1 MPMGRKQKTSPLE
14 DIAELTSYAP
24 WWVGVLLAIVSFFL
38 LRWLAM
44 PDPLKPIALGQMGE
58 FAVRSMLKALA
69 NIGQYILP
77 LFFLAGAAMSA
88 WRRKKRRD
96 LVHTVAVSPSKNAL
110 DGVSWQEFELL
121 VGEAFRLD
129 GFTVEERGGSAAD
142 GGIDLVIKR
151 GNEKFFVQCKQ
162 WKAIKV
168 GVDVVR
174 QLYGVMAAHGAVGGF
189 VVTSGGFTN
198 DAIEFASGRN
208 VILVDGPV
216 LFDMIARA
224 KRVPTS
230 NPAPRVNPLLAA
242 PKCPLCNS
250 EMVKRVAK
258 RGDNAGKAFWGCS
271 RYPSCKGTRQ
281 DP

>member
-1 MPMGRKQKTSPLE
+1 MARRQKNSVLE

-24 WWVGVLLAIVSFFL
+24 WWVGVLLAVVSFFL
-38 LRWLAM
+38 LRWLAT

-58 FAVRSMLKALA
+58 FAFRSIWKALA
-69 NIGQYILP
+69 NIGQYIVP
-77 LFFLAGAAMSA
+77 LIFLAGAAVSV
-88 WRRKKRRD
+88 WRRQRRRD
-96 LVHTVAVSPSKNAL
+96 LVQAVAASPSKSAL

-129 GFTVEERGGSAAD
+129 GFTVEERGGSASD

-151 GNEKFFVQCKQ
+151 GTEKFFVQCKQ
-162 WKAIKV
+162 WKAMKV

-174 QLYGVMAAHGAVGGF
+174 ELYGVMAAHGAVGGF
-189 VVTSGGFTN
+189 VVTSGSFTN
-198 DAIEFASGRN
+198 DAIEFAAGRN

-230 NPAPRVNPLLAA
+230 NPAPRINPLLAA
-242 PKCPLCNS
+242 PKCPSCNS
-250 EMVKRVAK
+250 DMVERAAT
-258 RGDNAGKAFWGCS
+258 RGDGAGKSFWGCP
-271 RYPSCKGTRQ
+271 RYPKCRGTREIS
-281 DP
+281 

>member
-1 MPMGRKQKTSPLE
+1 MGRKQKTSPLE

-24 WWVGVLLAIVSFFL
+24 WWVGVILAIVSFFF
-38 LRWLAM
+38 LRWAAT
-44 PDPLKPIALGQMGE
+44 PDPLTPIPGEQVGALAGR
-58 FAVRSMLKALA
+58 VVWKAFA
-69 NIGQYILP
+69 NIGQYVLP
-77 LFFLAGAAMSA
+77 PIFLVGAAMSA
-88 WRRKKRRD
+88 WRRQKRRD
-96 LVHTVAVSPSKNAL
+96 LVKAVAASPSKSAL

-129 GFTVEERGGSAAD
+129 GFTIEERGGSAAD
-142 GGIDLVIKR
+142 GGIDLVLRR
-151 GNEKFFVQCKQ
+151 GAEKFFVQCKQ
-162 WKAIKV
+162 WKAMKV

-174 QLYGVMAAHGAVGGF
+174 ELYGVMAAHGAVGGF

-208 VILVDGPV
+208 VILLDGPV

-230 NPAPRVNPLLAA
+230 NPTPRVNPLLAA
-242 PKCPLCNS
+242 PKCPLCS
-250 EMVKRVAK
+250 AEMVKRVAK

-271 RYPSCKGTRQ
+271 RYPSCKGTREI
-281 DP
+281 